1 MLGSLG
7 LHVTTDTTPL
17 VTFNQMKTMELEEIG
32 QSTSEKRQVQRNNWP
47 LACLGLRKAGD
58 SPHPAC
64 VRLLKSSPFPM
75 INTLLP
81 LALGCLLGFLVAFL
95 VYRSRSR
102 VFETLVQA
110 REREL
115 ASVRFELKAAGEGN
129 AKLREQSASLSAKLE
144 AAQAAHSENL
154 AILQRA
160 EQALREAFGSL
171 AKDALSSNS
180 ASFLHLAQTKL
191 GTFQSEAERDLDSR
205 KDAVQRLITPINET
219 LGKMDLQVQALEI
232 ARSGAYSDLHR
243 QVESLKETQE
253 GLRSET
259 TNLVRALRNPSVRG
273 RWGEHQLRRVL
284 EMAGM
289 LNRCDFYEQ
298 QSISGEDDK
307 RLRPDVI
314 VKLPGG
320 KNLVIDAKTPI
331 DAYMNAFESN
341 QTDEARSANLKLHAR
356 HVRAHLD
363 QLGGKAYWAELENTP
378 EFVVMFL
385 PGEFFFSAALE
396 HDPSL
401 IEVGVNKQ
409 VIIASPTTLI
419 ALLKAVAYGWS
430 QETIATDARKISE
443 LGAELHERLRVLSG
457 HFEDVGKGLSSA
469 VDSYNKTLS
478 SLESRALVTARK
490 LKEQH
495 ALGTKEIPQLPAIET
510 NARLPLGLPEETFTL
525 DAPDSADRSETKSE

>member
-1 MLGSLG
+1 M
-7 LHVTTDTTPL
+7 
-17 VTFNQMKTMELEEIG
+17 M
-32 QSTSEKRQVQRNNWP
+32 
-47 LACLGLRKAGD
+47 
-58 SPHPAC
+58 
-64 VRLLKSSPFPM
+64 
-75 INTLLP
+75 NTLLP
-81 LALGCLLGFLVAFL
+81 VAVGCVLGFLVAFFA
-95 VYRSRSR
+95 YRSRSR
-102 VFETLVQA
+102 VFETLLQT
-110 REREL
+110 REQELVVVRE
-115 ASVRFELKAAGEGN
+115 ELKATMEG
-129 AKLREQSASLSAKLE
+129 KTQLREQAASLSAKLE
-144 AAQAAHSENL
+144 AAQATHSENL

-191 GTFQSEAERDLDSR
+191 ENFQTKATNDLDSR
-205 KDAVQRLITPINET
+205 KLAVEHLIAPITKSLSEMN
-219 LGKMDLQVQALEI
+219 LHVQALEI
-232 ARSGAYSDLHR
+232 ARSGAYSDLHQ
-243 QVESLKETQE
+243 QVESLKETQK
-253 GLRSET
+253 GLRGET
-259 TNLVRALRNPSVRG
+259 ANLVRALRNPSVRG

-289 LNRCDFYEQ
+289 LNHCDFYEQ
-298 QSISGEDDK
+298 QSIAGEDDK

-341 QTDEARSANLKLHAR
+341 QTDETRSANLKLHAR
-356 HVRAHLD
+356 HVRNHLE

-385 PGEFFFSAALE
+385 PGELFFSAALE

-401 IEVGVNKQ
+401 IEFGVNKQ

-419 ALLKAVAYGWS
+419 ALLRAVAYGWS
-430 QETIATDARKISE
+430 QETIAADARKISE
-443 LGAELHERLRVLSG
+443 LGAELHERLRVLAS
-457 HFEDVGKGLSSA
+457 HFEDVGKGLSNA

-510 NARLPLGLPEETFTL
+510 NARLPLGLPEETSTT
-525 DAPDSADRSETKSE
+525 DAPDTADRNGTKSE